1 MEIVT
6 TVDGKCYCENNDY
19 LVDVKKSSRSEH
31 GKHSCFNDTANFFL
45 LNSVSSKLVSNISTF
60 NKKNT
65 KN

>member
-31 GKHSCFNDTANFFL
+31 GKHSCFNDTADFFFIEF
-45 LNSVSSKLVSNISTF
+45 SKF
-60 NKKNT
+60 KACF
-65 KN
+65 